1 LHDIVLK
8 IPILFSFF
16 LLIDFSGI
24 AQSPWKSFWQLEGP
38 EKCWVLFHPFIAG
51 KARKFT
57 IIADSTSKQ
66 FKNDRVLDGDDA
78 GGQID
83 AFRHAYWI
91 ALMSQKFCWRKAIAL
106 GKAHEKANYK
116 LFKKGKPDEESVLPD
131 SISGAMDI
139 FNNNVGASIG
149 CQNKN
154 ISNVELVSIIKGE
167 ILKGKMKII
176 SKNKSGEFLDCEG
189 DVIDV
194 KKHFGKWGIP
204 KCLVSSDSIK

>member
-1 LHDIVLK
+1 LK
-8 IPILFSFF
+8 TSA
-16 LLIDFSGI
+16 LLILITLLNFTCI

-51 KARKFT
+51 KARKLT
-57 IIADSTSKQ
+57 MIADSTSKQ
-66 FKNDRVLDGDDA
+66 YKIQGMLDGDEA

-83 AFRHAYWI
+83 AFRHAYWM
-91 ALMSQKFCWRKAIAL
+91 ALLSQKFCWKKAIAL
-106 GKAHEKANYK
+106 GNAHEKANYK
-116 LFKKGKPDEESVLPD
+116 QFKKGKPDEESVLPD

-189 DVIDV
+189 NVIDV